1 LKFGFIVVLSNS
13 IDLMWTKT
21 TIKPAGKHIFLRF
34 LWRIV
39 PVHICNHC
47 SSMCPNFN
55 LKVWFITTI

>member
-34 LWRIV
+34 LCKHQWTPPDHSV
-39 PVHICNHC
+39 
-47 SSMCPNFN
+47 SFTS
-55 LKVWFITTI
+55 L